1 MKKTL
6 LGVALILATGVSAQ
20 TYFEDDFSTAIT
32 TNWNLTDG
40 DGDGNNWARF
50 DTQGAQGNV
59 ATSASWSSTGG
70 ALTPNNWMISNAID
84 LTSATGVTNLSWVV
98 MAQDQAWPAE
108 NYSVYVNTSN
118 NTADMIAGSAAFNEV
133 MTATNGEYVSRFVDL
148 SAYNGQTVYVAFRH
162 HNVTDQFRIN
172 IDDVSVAKVPN
183 NDLALTGLTVDNG
196 MIGDRTFSIKVK
208 NTGLN
213 AVTSFAVA
221 YTFDGAAAVTENVTG
236 VNLAYGQS
244 HTITVNINGVT
255 AGAKV
260 FAANITTA
268 DDNAANNTATATFNF
283 FLPVPQYVATDSKG
297 NSFDLHA
304 RLSGGQAI
312 ILDFMASWCGP
323 CLSSTPALSKLVQDN
338 GSGAGKLEAL
348 AISVEAT
355 DNAAVLNALD
365 WNGGYYE
372 YPKFPYSAA
381 NNSSYVHYA
390 VNHGFNP
397 GGAIPFFVM
406 ICPNKTNPGMS
417 TIIKQDVGWITGM
430 FNPYQTALDQ
440 CPTATMDVI
449 ELSKEEISFNV
460 YPNPSNSVV
469 NVDFELKNKNDVT
482 VSIMNTVGQTVVSN
496 NLGSVSGVQS
506 TQLDV
511 SSLESGMYIVR
522 VQTAN
527 GEQTKRISVIR

>member
-6 LGVALILATGVSAQ
+6 LGAALILATGVSAQ

-32 TNWNLTDG
+32 NKWTLTDG
-40 DGDGNNWARF
+40 DGDGSNWSRF
-50 DTQGAQGNV
+50 DTQGPQGNV

-213 AVTSFAVA
+213 VVTSFAVA
-221 YTFDGAAAVTENVTG
+221 YTFDGGAAVTENVTG

-260 FAANITTA
+260 FAANITTT

-283 FLPVPQYVATDSKG
+283 FVPVPQYVATDSQG
-297 NSFDLHA
+297 GAFDLHA
-304 RLSGGQAI
+304 RLAGGQAI
-312 ILDFMASWCGP
+312 IFDFMASWCGP
-323 CLSSTPALSKLVQDN
+323 CESSTPAISQFIQNN
-338 GSGAGKLEAL
+338 GSGNGKVEAL
-348 AISVEAT
+348 AVTVEPT
-355 DNAAVLNALD
+355 DNAAVLNALN
-365 WNGGYYE
+365 WNGGFYE
-372 YPKFPYSAA
+372 YPKFPYTTE
-381 NNSSYVHYA
+381 NNFQYNHYKT
-390 VNHGFNP
+390 NHGLNP
-397 GGAIPFFVM
+397 GGGIPFFVM
-406 ICPNKTNPGMS
+406 ICPNKSNPEMS
-417 TIIKQDVGWITGM
+417 TIIKSDVGYGQGM
-430 FNPYQTALDQ
+430 FGPYQGILDA
-440 CPTATMDVI
+440 CPSATMDVV
-449 ELSKEEISFNV
+449 ELSKEEINFNV